1 MRKTLHNLE
10 ANDAN
15 EIDDMRPSICA
26 PFSPPLTPPTP
37 TVPPPPKKKKENREI
52 FVLR

>member
-1 MRKTLHNLE
+1 MGKTLHNLE

-15 EIDDMRPSICA
+15 EIDDMHPSICA
-26 PFSPPLTPPTP
+26 PFSPPLTPP
-37 TVPPPPKKKKENREI
+37 PPPPKKKKENREI